1 MKKSKFTESRI
12 PETLQE
18 AEFGPLVADVCRKRG
33 INIATFCQWKR
44 KYTSLTTSR
53 LKRDGKRCHQ
63 RRAIPKVVEPAAGL
77 DAVQVLED
85 EHHLSRRQA
94 CRIAGVSRSAL
105 YKPRA
110 EEASVKDAPIIEAL
124 NGVVSRHGRWG
135 FWKCF
140 HWLRSQGHGWNPKRV
155 HRVYCNMKLNL
166 PRRARKRVLT
176 RDPQPLR
183 TVQAINKVWSL
194 DFMRDTLYNGRP
206 FRTLSVIDEGN

>member
-1 MKKSKFTESRI
+1 M
-12 PETLQE
+12 
-18 AEFGPLVADVCRKRG
+18 
-33 INIATFCQWKR
+33 
-44 KYTSLTTSR
+44 
-53 LKRDGKRCHQ
+53 
-63 RRAIPKVVEPAAGL
+63 
-77 DAVQVLED
+77 QVLED

-140 HWLRSQGHGWNPKRV
+140 HWLRSQGHGWNHKRV

-176 RDPQPLR
+176 RDSQPLQ
-183 TVQAINKVWSL
+183 TVQALNKV
-194 DFMRDTLYNGRP
+194 
-206 FRTLSVIDEGN
+206 

>member
-1 MKKSKFTESRI
+1 M
-12 PETLQE
+12 
-18 AEFGPLVADVCRKRG
+18 
-33 INIATFCQWKR
+33 
-44 KYTSLTTSR
+44 
-53 LKRDGKRCHQ
+53 
-63 RRAIPKVVEPAAGL
+63 VEPAARLGV
-77 DAVQVLED
+77 VQVLED

-124 NGVVSRHGRWG
+124 NGVVSRHSRWG

-140 HWLRSQGHGWNPKRV
+140 HWLRSQGHGWNHKRV

-176 RDPQPLR
+176 RDPQPLQ
-183 TVQAINKVWSL
+183 TVQAPNKVWSL
-194 DFMRDTLYNGRP
+194 DFMRDTLYDGRP
-206 FRTLSVIDEGN
+206 FHTLRHR